1 MAGVGT
7 LITLGEDAMFD
18 RHGDTDHA
26 DGEIGLDDRHGDTD
40 HISGK
45 IDLFVRHGNTDGGKN
60 GLDDRP
66 GNTDHAGG
74 VDGLVQQPVQVH
86 DDRYGTTEER
96 LE

>member
-40 HISGK
+40 HISG
-45 IDLFVRHGNTDGGKN
+45 
-60 GLDDRP
+60 
-66 GNTDHAGG
+66 
-74 VDGLVQQPVQVH
+74 
-86 DDRYGTTEER
+86 
-96 LE
+96 